1 MAYDSGGAERPRAEP
16 EIIPPDRT
24 GRGSDWLQRTWRP
37 YVSNAAGTHRVYVT
51 RLGPFGFM
59 LLMLIV
65 ALIFAVVI
73 FLAVIGAVLIWLP
86 VAAIVVLIAAL
97 SGLQRRRRP

>member
-1 MAYDSGGAERPRAEP
+1 
-16 EIIPPDRT
+16 
-24 GRGSDWLQRTWRP
+24 
-37 YVSNAAGTHRVYVT
+37 
-51 RLGPFGFM
+51 M